1 MVVWKTL
8 HKMTA
13 QSTTAP
19 HNRRQY
25 HFAHGFAAATVLFSL
40 ALFVMIGVAT
50 ATLSRNSSKTRQFQ
64 ETKEQMI
71 AQRDVIW
78 STLLLCKTIFP
89 AGNNGN
95 GFGVRQQFP
104 ATPVDGSVAS
114 LVCPGQSP
122 TSIWSGDL
130 TTMSPRALPGF
141 GPWTYVNDATSIRIT
156 TTALDA
162 GSLFYQN
169 LMDKVI
175 TRIGATQ
182 ASRSADTLTITL
194 IS

>member
-1 MVVWKTL
+1 MNSIKAL
-8 HKMTA
+8 HKTTVR
-13 QSTTAP
+13 STTVLRD
-19 HNRRQY
+19 RRQ
-25 HFAHGFAAATVLFSL
+25 HRFGHGFAAATVLFSI
-40 ALFVMIGVAT
+40 ALFVMIGVASS
-50 ATLSRNSSKTRQFQ
+50 TLARNSLKSRQFQ
-64 ETKEQMI
+64 ETKDQMI

-78 STLLLCKTIFP
+78 STSLLCKTIFP

-95 GFGVRQQFP
+95 GLGVRQQYP
-104 ATPVDGSVAS
+104 ATPGDGSVAS

-141 GPWTYVNDATSIRIT
+141 GPWTYINDATSIRIT

-162 GSLFYQN
+162 GSIFYQN